1 MQLLGDVGLV
11 ESRSVRL
18 QIVLVL
24 MKDSCMLCS
33 KRTIGLDIILDAP
46 EGTPWCHR
54 SCGISFDPF
63 GNGVSVDV
71 R

>member
-46 EGTPWCHR
+46 DGTPMC
-54 SCGISFDPF
+54 
-63 GNGVSVDV
+63 
-71 R
+71 

>member
-1 MQLLGDVGLV
+1 MQLLGVVGLV

-18 QIVLVL
+18 HIVLVL
-24 MKDSCMLCS
+24 MKDRCMLCS

-54 SCGISFDPF
+54 LCLISFGPF
-63 GNGVSVDV
+63 GNSVSVDV